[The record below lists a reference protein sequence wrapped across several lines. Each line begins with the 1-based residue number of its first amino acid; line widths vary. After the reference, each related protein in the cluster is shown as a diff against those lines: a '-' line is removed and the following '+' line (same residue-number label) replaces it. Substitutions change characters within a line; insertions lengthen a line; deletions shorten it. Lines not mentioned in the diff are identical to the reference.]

1 MTGKCIKSWKEFKLD
16 LIRIGNT
23 SQSIDNIDVRVSL
36 LPETSMS
43 IYEGG
48 GNFRGHIEN
57 FSQGQTWEI

>member
-1 MTGKCIKSWKEFKLD
+1 MTVKCIKSWKEFKLD

-48 GNFRGHIEN
+48 CESGV
-57 FSQGQTWEI
+57 TK